1 MVKSVI
7 GGFQK
12 MNKNKKSFDDGFY
25 QEFDNKKKKKVKRSS
40 SKFDKIEKD
49 NTDTLDDHNEDFY
62 DE

>member
-12 MNKNKKSFDDGFY
+12 MTKNKKSLDDDFY
-25 QEFDNKKKKKVKRSS
+25 KDSNKKKKKVKRSS
-40 SKFDKIEKD
+40 SKFDKIEKNDTD
-49 NTDTLDDHNEDFY
+49 NLDDNNEDFY